1 MVNTKINTFSELPLF
16 FKYLL
21 PQSDILV
28 VGRIQEIVSQFA
40 DQAIR
45 VDNQTIKTDLNDC
58 LNNLKPFPSFI
69 KFVFFGKR

>member
-1 MVNTKINTFSELPLF
+1 MANTKINTFSELPLF

-28 VGRIQEIVSQFA
+28 VGRVQEIVSQFA

-45 VDNQTIKTDLNDC
+45 VDNQTFKTDLNDC
-58 LNNLKPFPSFI
+58 LNNLKLFPSFI
-69 KFVFFGKR
+69 KFFFFGKR

>member
-28 VGRIQEIVSQFA
+28 VGRVQEIVSQFA

-45 VDNQTIKTDLNDC
+45 VDNKTFKTDLNDC
-58 LNNLKPFPSFI
+58 LNKPFPSFI